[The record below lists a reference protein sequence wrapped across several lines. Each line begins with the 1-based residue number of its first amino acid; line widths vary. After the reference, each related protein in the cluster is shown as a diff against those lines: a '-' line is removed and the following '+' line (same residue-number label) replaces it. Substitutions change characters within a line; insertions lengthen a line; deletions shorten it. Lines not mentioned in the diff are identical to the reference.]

1 MRDLFYGQA
10 KINESLQK
18 NLALWQLTGKVSAV
32 LAAFEP
38 EGMATVEELDG
49 RLEAARG
56 RLGVFARGVTEDA
69 SQYTLG
75 LVKSNF
81 PEADLEPVGDGMVPE
96 TSDLAWAD
104 YLADARPIAERV
116 AADLN
121 L

>member
-1 MRDLFYGQA
+1 MLTGA
-10 KINESLQK
+10 KAR
-18 NLALWQLTGKVSAV
+18 LAAAVATLGQLTGKVSAI

-38 EGMATVEELDG
+38 EGTAAAEELDA
-49 RLEAARG
+49 RLEEVRG

-75 LVKSNF
+75 LVKSHY
-81 PEADLEPVGDGMVPE
+81 PEADLEPVGDGMAPE
-96 TSDLAWAD
+96 TSNLAWSD
-104 YLADARPIAERV
+104 YLIDARPIAERV

>member
-1 MRDLFYGQA
+1 MLTDAEAQ
-10 KINESLQK
+10 
-18 NLALWQLTGKVSAV
+18 LAAAVTTLGELTGKVSAV

-38 EGMATVEELDG
+38 EGTAVAEELDA

-56 RLGVFARGVTEDA
+56 RLGVFARWVAEEA
-69 SQYTLG
+69 ALYTLG
-75 LVKSNF
+75 LMKSHF
-81 PEADLEPVGDGMVPE
+81 PEADLEMMGDGMAPE

-104 YLADARPIAERV
+104 YLVNARPIAERV

>member
-1 MRDLFYGQA
+1 M
-10 KINESLQK
+10 
-18 NLALWQLTGKVSAV
+18 LAGAEAQLAEAVTALGRLTGEVNAV

-38 EGMATVEELDG
+38 EGMATAEELEA
-49 RLEAARG
+49 RLETARG
-56 RLGVFARGVTEDA
+56 RLEVFARRVAEDA

-75 LVKSNF
+75 LVKSHF
-81 PEADLEPVGDGMVPE
+81 PEADLEPMDDGMAPE

>member
-1 MRDLFYGQA
+1 M
-10 KINESLQK
+10 
-18 NLALWQLTGKVSAV
+18 LTGVEARLAATVTTLGELTGEVSAV

-38 EGMATVEELDG
+38 EGTAAAEELEA
-49 RLEAARG
+49 RLEAAHR
-56 RLGVFARGVTEDA
+56 RLGVFARGVAEDA
-69 SQYTLG
+69 AQYTLG
-75 LVKSNF
+75 LMKSHF
-81 PEADLEPVGDGMVPE
+81 PEADLEPVGDWMAPE